1 LVDINHRVIHINQRL
16 ICFFSLALS

>member
-16 ICFFSLALS
+16 ICFFNLALS